1 MVSKT
6 NVPRCSR
13 NSTVSIVPSNNKTQ
27 DREPKTEPFFLLLF
41 PRRITKTKLKIT
53 SNLFRLLTTLEISMK
68 SSFLIDILGTGQPL
82 LLAVMGSHRW
92 RMMVNVELL
101 DVIWDSDIQKEN
113 SSLRARVRGRN
124 ADLSL
129 VKKVLGW
136 KPRTSL
142 EKGLETTYKWIN
154 KMLHK
159 EQ

>member
-13 NSTVSIVPSNNKTQ
+13 NSTVFIVPSNNKTQ

-41 PRRITKTKLKIT
+41 PRRTTKTKLKVA

-82 LLAVMGSHRW
+82 LLAVMGSYRW
-92 RMMVNVELL
+92 RIMV

-124 ADLSL
+124 ADLTL